1 MIRDFFLFGHELQK
15 TCQKIDVD
23 HTDDLDALRLKVAAQ
38 FNVIEPQGIDFQN
51 NASGD
56 LRDIEAVLDSE
67 EPVGILVDGHQVRE
81 PVSITAPTYLLEH
94 G

>member
-1 MIRDFFLFGHELQK
+1 MIRDFFLFGHEVRQ

-38 FNVIEPQGIDFQN
+38 FNVIEPQGINFQN

-56 LRDIEAVLDSE
+56 LPDIEAVLDSE

-81 PVSITAPTYLLEH
+81 PVSITAPNYLLEH
-94 G
+94 R